1 MTTTPLAP
9 ATSPADPAGPR
20 TDRGTLVVAGIALL
34 IALAQIVLA
43 AWICTVSWREWHDM
57 TPREQRDAMIGPEL
71 GYFIAAVVAAP
82 STLALLLAGVGTAVR
97 RRGTGR
103 LGLAL
108 AVAGLATTALMAVFV
123 VFTAFSLHSF

>member
-1 MTTTPLAP
+1 
-9 ATSPADPAGPR
+9 
-20 TDRGTLVVAGIALL
+20 
-34 IALAQIVLA
+34 
-43 AWICTVSWREWHDM
+43 M

>member
-1 MTTTPLAP
+1 M
-9 ATSPADPAGPR
+9 
-20 TDRGTLVVAGIALL
+20 
-34 IALAQIVLA
+34 
-43 AWICTVSWREWHDM
+43 
-57 TPREQRDAMIGPEL
+57 
-71 GYFIAAVVAAP
+71 VAAP

-108 AVAGLATTALMAVFV
+108 AVAGLATTGLMAIFV